1 MPKKPPPKRLKS
13 SELILSVGSMA
24 VFSFIAVIAVGAITY
39 WFIFPE
45 QRGTAGALFAFVA
58 SIISVFHAFVKVL
71 IELGK
76 FKEIK
81 ISETMNLN
89 VESLK
94 KAGKTSLIISAIAV
108 FAGGGYFLSSLE
120 SASLR
125 GKTVASENFLGNYG
139 SMHMGDTGDIE
150 FSKLPNG
157 MDFVY
162 KTNGNGSHQW
172 EYKYIDG
179 KENLN
184 PAKFAGIM
192 LADGDWGIKA
202 DDGYDL
208 RWYKEIRWKACIQE
222 GSDFNDDGDVV
233 VEFVAGGINWQIND
247 ALKKNEPVPFP
258 DSLPKQS
265 LGIYTLKKCPDS
277 EVMSFSLL
285 DMRQENLQK
294 VIGGFG
300 WIVSWAPNNVTV
312 NSSGTA
318 PEQAKTFRILI
329 SEVQYI
335 RDNSLKAVLGR
346 KLEAFLSFV
355 LVCTVLVLVIATTK
369 ASTPKKGRAINLD

>member
-1 MPKKPPPKRLKS
+1 MPKKSPPKRRKPS
-13 SELILSVGSMA
+13 KLIFSVALMA
-24 VFSFIAVIAVGAITY
+24 VLSFFALVAIRY
-39 WFIFPE
+39 WFFFPQ
-45 QRGTAGALFAFVA
+45 QRETEGALFTFVA
-58 SIISVFHAFVKVL
+58 SIVSVLQYILKL
-71 IELGK
+71 WIDLGK
-76 FKEIK
+76 LKEIR
-81 ISETMNLN
+81 ISKSINLDA
-89 VESLK
+89 ESLK
-94 KAGKTSLIISAIAV
+94 RAGKTSLIISIIAA
-108 FAGGGYFLSSLE
+108 FAGGGYFWSSLE

-355 LVCTVLVLVIATTK
+355 LVCTVLVLVLVIATTK